1 MIRTL
6 IVEDEILARLGLH
19 QLVDWN
25 ALGFELLEDAKTG
38 KEAID
43 TIKLQH
49 PQVILLDLNIPEM
62 DGIQIQKYIQEH
74 HLRCYTIVVSCN
86 DEFATVKD
94 VMRYGAYDFLRK
106 LNLTPEAL
114 TSVLLRCKKEIE
126 KPELQDESIRY
137 NPPGH
142 SAYEALFT
150 SKNKSEIFLRGYE
163 CLACIVP
170 RYGGLP
176 FWETFDLFASWL
188 EQQKVDCFLITK
200 GEKGIYLLLHK
211 TAQTTFY
218 QKLYQAISEFSKA
231 TVHIVVYEA
240 SIASLETL
248 SNAFA
253 VVDCAYVYAYYDLE
267 DHIFFVSEKQKF
279 HTGGYPGFQE
289 DLQQIRQAL
298 SSFSRGTARQAIQTI
313 FRKLRTSDML
323 AENVLKRMFMD
334 ILGIFSATAQQ
345 LHGSIESVYLNGD
358 NYHYQNVI
366 RLNSLEMTERMFL
379 EFADIFFNAFF
390 IPYKSEHSDILKKT
404 FCYIDD
410 NIDKPIQLASVAQA
424 IGISESYLS
433 TFFKREIGKSFVTY
447 VTARKLEKA
456 KLLLQ
461 KGDLAYQ
468 VSEALGFEN
477 YWNSNGEAQALY
489 DEMQAAAFKYTKAT
503 GALFHSYHRYYN
515 DGDLPGWARSR
526 PDVTRYTRE
535 YGYGHRVLTAAGEAE
550 FERRITERIQIE
562 HRRFQKAR
570 RTPA

>member
-176 FWETFDLFASWL
+176 FWEMLDLFSGWL
-188 EQQKVDCFLITK
+188 EQQKADCFLITK

-211 TAQTTFY
+211 TAGAAFY
-218 QKLYQAISEFSKA
+218 QKLYQALSDFGKT
-231 TVHIVVYEA
+231 TVHIVAHEA
-240 SIASLETL
+240 AITSLETL

-267 DHIFFVSEKQKF
+267 DHVFFVSEKQKF

-298 SSFSRGTARQAIQTI
+298 TSFSRGAARQAIQTI
-313 FRKLRTSDML
+313 FRKLRASDML

-366 RLNSLEMTERMFL
+366 RLNSLELTERMFL

-477 YWNSNGEAQALY
+477 YSYFSKVFKKYIGITP
-489 DEMQAAAFKYTKAT
+489 DAF
-503 GALFHSYHRYYN
+503 
-515 DGDLPGWARSR
+515 
-526 PDVTRYTRE
+526 
-535 YGYGHRVLTAAGEAE
+535 
-550 FERRITERIQIE
+550 RRQFLSQRD
-562 HRRFQKAR
+562 K
-570 RTPA
+570 

>member
-390 IPYKSEHSDILKKT
+390 IPYATRHAPAILRLDQCRMAGKAGPEH
-404 FCYIDD
+404 
-410 NIDKPIQLASVAQA
+410 
-424 IGISESYLS
+424 
-433 TFFKREIGKSFVTY
+433 
-447 VTARKLEKA
+447 
-456 KLLLQ
+456 
-461 KGDLAYQ
+461 
-468 VSEALGFEN
+468 ALH
-477 YWNSNGEAQALY
+477 L
-489 DEMQAAAFKYTKAT
+489 
-503 GALFHSYHRYYN
+503 
-515 DGDLPGWARSR
+515 
-526 PDVTRYTRE
+526 
-535 YGYGHRVLTAAGEAE
+535 
-550 FERRITERIQIE
+550 RRIL
-562 HRRFQKAR
+562 
-570 RTPA
+570 